1 MGELNGE
8 LGFFRG
14 DFKGDWGFFMGDFKG
29 ELGFTMRRDR
39 RTWKYKRR
47 GWRHNPDLGLLKD
60 YREGGR
66 GRWWRKN
73 ADLGFKKEHENTKG
87 NRDG

>member
-14 DFKGDWGFFMGDFKG
+14 EVKGDWGFFTGNFKG
-29 ELGFTMRRDR
+29 ELEFSMRRDR
-39 RTWKYKRR
+39 KTRKYKRR
-47 GWRHNPDLGLLKD
+47 GRRHNPNLGLLED

-73 ADLGFKKEHENTKG
+73 PDLGFKTEHENMEG
-87 NRDG
+87 G